1 MKFFNN
7 LSIKYKIWLAFALVL
22 LLLIFQGV
30 GSLTNLNHISGSFDY
45 IAKQSQPAVIDAISL
60 ETNLEA
66 TAGGLS
72 AYLLTRDESSQKKFA
87 SSLVQSKTILGQL
100 EGLQAIKSNKP
111 SLLAI
116 NKIHSN
122 IQQLDNW
129 QRQKLPVF
137 LDDNKNI
144 KAIGYASEHINPL
157 SREVLQLVAQMIGSE
172 DEEEFSAARK
182 NLLVT
187 LFDLRYN
194 WLNLMNEMRL
204 FLAFKSPAS
213 LNNMKLYK
221 QAVDK
226 LIKKLADYN
235 QADELTLDQADAF
248 EQVAAIKDKF
258 YNNLA
263 QLIKIHSSDEWRQDA
278 WQMRTLIIPLIN
290 NTKQQIETLVKLQ
303 KQAVNK
309 ENEYVSSETAH
320 QTRLFYLLAVFALLV
335 VTLVA
340 WYLSRKITTPLRHA
354 VTIADSIADG
364 NLQNEIRQDSTDE
377 TGHVL
382 HALNEMQHKL
392 REGLEKERR
401 ISNENARVKQALDNV
416 SASVMVADQNNDIIY
431 INSAALELF
440 SKLESDLAQAIP
452 GFKASEII
460 GSNIDR
466 FHKNPAHQKNL
477 LHNLDA
483 RHEASF
489 DAAGHSMS
497 FIANPVMNHNNERL
511 GTVVEWQDM
520 TAEVKTRQEI
530 QSIVDAVKQGDLDQ
544 RIAINDK
551 EGFFLTLSEGI
562 NDMVQTVSDS
572 LSDINSTM
580 SALAHGDLTL
590 SISNRYQGTFA
601 SVAQNVNETI
611 NQLGNIVGEI
621 SKASVEVTS
630 ISKEILQGN
639 NSLSSRTEHQAAA
652 LEETASSMEQI
663 TSTVKQNSDNAQL
676 ADNLSEDAREMAEK
690 GGIVVNDAIHAMDE
704 INASS
709 EKIAEIIGVIDEIAF
724 QTNLLALNASV
735 EAARAGEQG
744 RGFAVVATEVRNLAG
759 RSATAA
765 REIKDLIQDS
775 VFKVNAGSELVNKS
789 GATLKE
795 IVDAVKKVG
804 DIVGEIAAASK
815 EQSNGIEQVNAAV
828 TSMDETT
835 QQNAA
840 LAEQTSAASVTLTEL
855 TGEMARHL
863 QFFKL
868 NEHFNFSSSTSDPA
882 QQSPARSPQQNV
894 TRIATTTTPTA
905 YARPAPVAVAAAAT
919 AQASDAFDDDEWE
932 EF

>member
-1 MKFFNN
+1 MGFFNN

-22 LLLIFQGV
+22 LILIFQGV
-30 GSLTNLNHISGSFDY
+30 SSLTNLNRISDSFDY

-60 ETNLEA
+60 EASLEA
-66 TAGGLS
+66 AAGGLS
-72 AYLLTRDESSQKKFA
+72 AYLLTRDEFSRKQFE
-87 SSLVQSKTILGQL
+87 SSLATSQSTLGQL
-100 EGLQAIKSNKP
+100 EGLQVIKTSKP
-111 SLLAI
+111 SLAAI
-116 NKIHSN
+116 NKIHSS
-122 IQQLDNW
+122 IQQLDEW

-144 KAIGYASEHINPL
+144 RAIGYASEHINPL
-157 SREVLQLVAQMIGSE
+157 SREVLQLIGQMVSSE

-213 LNNMKLYK
+213 LDNMRLYK

-226 LIKKLADYN
+226 LINKLAEYN
-235 QADELTLDQADAF
+235 QSDELTLDQADAF
-248 EQVAAIKDKF
+248 EQIRSTKVTF
-258 YNNLA
+258 YRNLE

-278 WQMRTLIIPLIN
+278 WQMRTLIIPLIKD
-290 NTKQQIETLVKLQ
+290 TKQQIEKLVKLQ
-303 KQAVNK
+303 KQAVNQ
-309 ENEYVSSETAH
+309 ENDYVSSEVAH
-320 QTRLFYLLAVFALLV
+320 QTQLFYLLAIFALII
-335 VTLVA
+335 VTLIA

-354 VTIADSIADG
+354 VRIADSIADG
-364 NLQNEIRQDSTDE
+364 NLQNEIRQDSNDE
-377 TGHVL
+377 TGQVL
-382 HALNEMQHKL
+382 HALSEMQHKL
-392 REGLEKERR
+392 HDGMEKERR

-431 INSAALELF
+431 INVAALELF
-440 SKLESDLAQAIP
+440 TELESDLAQIIP
-452 GFKASEII
+452 GFKASEIV
-460 GSNIDR
+460 GSSIDK
-466 FHKNPAHQKNL
+466 FHKNPMHQKNL
-477 LHNLDA
+477 LQTLST
-483 RHEASF
+483 RHEANF
-489 DAAGHSMS
+489 EAAGHSMS
-497 FIANPVMNHNNERL
+497 FIANPVLNQNNERL

-520 TAEVKTRQEI
+520 TAEVKTREEI

-544 RIAINDK
+544 RIVTTDK
-551 EGFFLTLSEGI
+551 EGFFLSLSEGI
-562 NDMVQTVSDS
+562 NEMVQTISS
-572 LSDINSTM
+572 TLSDINVTM
-580 SALAHGDLTL
+580 SALSRGDLTL
-590 SISNRYQGTFA
+590 SISNHYQGTFA

-611 NQLGNIVGEI
+611 KQLGNIVGEI

-630 ISKEILQGN
+630 TSKEILDGN

-690 GGIVVNDAIHAMDE
+690 GGKVVDDAIHAMDE

-775 VFKVNAGSELVNKS
+775 VHKVNAGSELVNKS
-789 GATLKE
+789 GVTLKE
-795 IVDAVKKVG
+795 IVDGVKKVG

-815 EQSNGIEQVNAAV
+815 EQSTGIEQVNAAV

-855 TGEMARHL
+855 TGEMSRHL
-863 QFFKL
+863 QFFTL
-868 NEHFNFSSSTSDPA
+868 NESFSFSPPTATSSTQRTP
-882 QQSPARSPQQNV
+882 SPGHQQNV
-894 TRIATTTTPTA
+894 AKTRSAATAPAT
-905 YARPAPVAVAAAAT
+905 PAPVPAAVMAET
-919 AQASDAFDDDEWE
+919 SSAFDDDEWE